1 MWMMRKDDDMCDFIF
16 TETYIAIIG
25 DMKGSKQIEER
36 NVVQKQMQTV
46 LNGIN
51 ERYAPDIASKFMITL
66 GDEFQGLL
74 FNGTKTMHILSE
86 IEQGMYPVKV
96 RFGVGIGK
104 ITTDINPEMAIGA
117 DGPGYYHA
125 RAAIDF
131 LKQNEKRKQVNV
143 SDVRFEAESGDPE
156 LLAML
161 NTILSL
167 VSVIKRQWSNRQRE
181 VIWDML
187 IHQDNQTNVAERLE
201 ITQPTVQM
209 TLAKGNYYAYKEA
222 LDTIEEV
229 LNKIRRK

>member
-1 MWMMRKDDDMCDFIF
+1 MMRKDDDMCDFIF